1 MGNEPL
7 RAVKIT
13 SCAFALAMVVL
24 LATWQAAAAQEGAV
38 VLPAAGPEE
47 GGILPALRAPGP
59 VRADD
64 APNDDG
70 SALSLRWELSPD
82 DREPSRL
89 VTEYRIFRAAER
101 GGPFEEVGL
110 VPAGVDH
117 YTDSDVADTVRY
129 FYLVQASDGV
139 RSADSEIVGPARP
152 VANWFHRGRFNI
164 LIPILVFSVILF
176 YFVGRATHG
185 IDLFIR
191 RIAGLNAVD
200 EAIGRATE
208 MGRPILFVPGIGD
221 MSYPQTIAS
230 VSILRRVA
238 RKAAECDTPI
248 IMPNYDPIVFTVAQ
262 EVVQSSYVDAGRP
275 DAYNPDSV
283 RFLTSDQFGFAAG
296 VDGIMQ
302 RERPATIFLLGY
314 FMAESLILAETGHS
328 TGAIQIAGTAELAQ
342 LPFFVTACDYTL
354 IGEELYAA
362 SAYLS
367 REPMLVA
374 SIKGQD
380 WGKFVIMLLI
390 VVGVVL
396 ETLGITRFTTWFT
409 VH

>member
-1 MGNEPL
+1 MGRERL
-7 RAVKIT
+7 RAVSI
-13 SCAFALAMVVL
+13 VVCL
-24 LATWQAAAAQEGAV
+24 AV
-38 VLPAAGPEE
+38 VAGAGSAKTQEA
-47 GGILPALRAPGP
+47 GLAPP
-59 VRADD
+59 RSVRAEDQ
-64 APNDDG
+64 PNDDG
-70 SALSLRWELSPD
+70 SALSLTWQLSLD
-82 DREPSRL
+82 DGERAQL
-89 VTEYRIFRAAER
+89 VTVYRILRATDAA
-101 GGPFEEVGL
+101 GPFEEVRSVG
-110 VPAGVDH
+110 AG
-117 YTDSDVADTVRY
+117 TDRFMDTDVSDTLRY
-129 FYLVQASDGV
+129 FYIVQATDGI
-139 RSADSEIVGPARP
+139 RSADSEVVGPVTPAS
-152 VANWFHRGRFNI
+152 NWFHTGRVNI
-164 LIPILVFSVILF
+164 LIPIALFSIILF
-176 YFVGRATHG
+176 YFVWKATRG

-238 RKAAECDTPI
+238 RRAAEYDTALV
-248 IMPNYDPIVFTVAQ
+248 MPNYDPIVFTVAQ
-262 EVVQSSYVDAGRP
+262 EVVQGSYVDAGRP
-275 DAYNPDSV
+275 DAFNPESV

-302 RERPATIFLLGY
+302 RERPGAIFLLGY
-314 FMAESLILAETGHS
+314 FMAESLILAETGYS

-374 SIKGQD
+374 STKGQD
-380 WGKFVIMLLI
+380 SGKLLI
-390 VVGVVL
+390 MILIIMGVVL
-396 ETLGITRFTTWFT
+396 ETLGITNLTTWLT
-409 VH
+409 VR